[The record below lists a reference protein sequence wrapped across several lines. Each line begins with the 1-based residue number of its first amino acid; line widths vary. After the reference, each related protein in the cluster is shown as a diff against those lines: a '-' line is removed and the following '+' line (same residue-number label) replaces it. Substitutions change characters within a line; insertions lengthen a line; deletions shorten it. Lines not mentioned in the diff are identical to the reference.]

1 MAATIG
7 VLCEGRKFELSA
19 LVQLA
24 KRVLIGHPREE
35 YSRFLPCNPSPHS
48 DWQPLYRCCECRLA
62 TAIKPSSRSWIDRGT
77 TEEGFQQ
84 SPYAHDYLR
93 SRPTRCRRRTI
104 ANRSEV
110 CVSCDRSPRPSP
122 PYTRQLR

>member
-35 YSRFLPCNPSPHS
+35 YSRFLHCNPSPRS
-48 DWQPLYRCCECRLA
+48 DWKPLYRRCECRLA
-62 TAIKPSSRSWIDRGT
+62 TAIKPSSRSWV
-77 TEEGFQQ
+77 EGGRDQKKCFQQ
-84 SPYAHDYLR
+84 SPYTHDYPGANQL
-93 SRPTRCRRRTI
+93 RCRRTNKLHSWRL
-104 ANRSEV
+104 R
-110 CVSCDRSPRPSP
+110 VSCDRALCHRRSP
-122 PYTRQLR
+122 T